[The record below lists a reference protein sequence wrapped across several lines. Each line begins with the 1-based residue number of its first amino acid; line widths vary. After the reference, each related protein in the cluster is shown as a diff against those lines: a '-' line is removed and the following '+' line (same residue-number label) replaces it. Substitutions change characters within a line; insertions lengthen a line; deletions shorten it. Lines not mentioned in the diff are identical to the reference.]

1 MKRLVLILTVM
12 AVLVPTSL
20 WAQDNKADIFG
31 GFSILS
37 LSDSVDRTTAPGWQ
51 AAVSGNVTPMFSI
64 VGDFGGQYKDGGNA
78 MEYLFGPRATHR
90 TDKASVFGH
99 ALFGGTHF
107 SDGGGNHFTMAYGGG
122 VDVNA
127 GDKMAV
133 RVVQFDWMPIKN
145 GGTGGG
151 WTKNS
156 IRLGFGVVFK
166 IGS

>member
-1 MKRLVLILTVM
+1 MKRLVLVLTVM

-64 VGDFGGQYKDGGNA
+64 VGDFGGQYKDGGSA

-90 TDKASVFGH
+90 TDKASLFGH

-145 GGTGGG
+145 SGTGGG
-151 WTKNS
+151 WSKNS